1 MIYGMSN
8 FKIRKLPEKMISI
21 NFLSINAD
29 YVSIFIQDS
38 EAGLLFL
45 LKWLCRERERERER
59 REREREREREQAR
72 REAQALEVYNL
83 CNLRLGNEL
92 GNLLENRKSRR
103 LDQYSSTKG
112 FYSSRSN

>member
-1 MIYGMSN
+1 MFRFSFKNLRLVFYFFSN
-8 FKIRKLPEKMISI
+8 GFAEKGG
-21 NFLSINAD
+21 
-29 YVSIFIQDS
+29 V
-38 EAGLLFL
+38 
-45 LKWLCRERERERER
+45 
-59 REREREREREQAR
+59 QASR

>member
-1 MIYGMSN
+1 MFRFSFKNLRLVFYFFSN
-8 FKIRKLPEKMISI
+8 GFAEKRGGG
-21 NFLSINAD
+21 
-29 YVSIFIQDS
+29 VV
-38 EAGLLFL
+38 
-45 LKWLCRERERERER
+45 
-59 REREREREREQAR
+59 QASR

>member
-8 FKIRKLPEKMISI
+8 FKIRKFPEKMISI
-21 NFLSINAD
+21 NFLSINAR
-29 YVSIFIQDS
+29 
-38 EAGLLFL
+38 E
-45 LKWLCRERERERER
+45 RERERERER
-59 REREREREREQAR
+59 RRES
-72 REAQALEVYNL
+72 QALEVYNL